1 MSSYSI
7 NLENIVQN
15 YKIKFAQLKNLGHK
29 KIKNAFGSIFAALG
43 QALEKIHDLRKP

>member
-7 NLENIVQN
+7 DLENIVQN

-29 KIKNAFGSIFAALG
+29 KIKIAWEMRPWIVSFF
-43 QALEKIHDLRKP
+43 